1 VLWFVY
7 ASEKGQP
14 QRGLKMVKYKAK
26 FPRVEAETIYV
37 EAADFA
43 EAAAKVLTERKKH
56 VEPTSLNMEIDE
68 GDPSS
73 LVSPGKTA
81 DKK

>member
-26 FPRVEAETIYV
+26 FPRVEAQVITV
-37 EAADFA
+37 EAADFE
-43 EAAAKVLTERKKH
+43 EAVVKVLAERKKY
-56 VEPTSLNMEIDE
+56 VTTTRLDMEVDE